1 VDHDVHPMMQLVR
14 LEADK
19 LQVQVA
25 LQLMLMVVDNHNQL
39 FVVQLIRYS
48 FETRQPVDL
57 PLLKLQKR
65 FVAGQGQESMFDK
78 QNNLIINLFNK
89 RNCFTMK

>member
-1 VDHDVHPMMQLVR
+1 V
-14 LEADK
+14 
-19 LQVQVA
+19 

-57 PLLKLQKR
+57 PLLKLQKIL
-65 FVAGQGQESMFDK
+65 VAGQGQESTFDK
-78 QNNLIINLFNK
+78 QNNIDINLFNK
-89 RNCFTMK
+89 RVCFTRCNKFIGFNSI